1 MKKPFVFFI
10 AMLLTM
16 TSILAWCQTNV
27 SQNNTETKT
36 VRIWIVAPMSWPGAN
51 YWEDAVQVYQYF
63 VDKFNASQN
72 DLQVELVIEDWK
84 CEWASATSAAQKL
97 ISVDGVKIMLWWIC
111 SSEAIPA
118 WKLAQ
123 SNKVLSL
130 VPWATMSEIWEIWDY
145 VYRFCDEK
153 TMMEQA
159 ARYLESENANN
170 ILILLENESSSV
182 TMSNALQSSFN
193 GESDVIKF
201 HSSEQDFSVIAKQTK
216 EKIERNNID
225 YLVFIAETNEV
236 KINLFQALDK
246 EWIIEQ
252 MNWKILWNELRNS
265 ADIIDAFGDKLNGF
279 KIIQLASAW
288 DMWSKAMVFV
298 NEYLENHTISTDP
311 YLTILEW
318 EWILLLLDAIDKNWV
333 DADSVKKYINDLSEN
348 NLRDWL
354 FGQYYFGPTNQAIWM
369 KYLIYEI
376 QNWVSSPIF

>member
-145 VYRFCDEK
+145 VYRFWDEK